1 MKARGGSAREA
12 GGRTGPGGGNG
23 ETDGRGERSRAR
35 RWEGVGFLRGG
46 TSPNPDLLPAKVES
60 VFWGRTGG
68 MARILLTLPRHPP
81 RNPEILPRDG
91 VGEADGKAGQVFE
104 KLKA

>member
-1 MKARGGSAREA
+1 M
-12 GGRTGPGGGNG
+12 
-23 ETDGRGERSRAR
+23 ERLTVAEKGKSGAR

-68 MARILLTLPRHPP
+68 MARILLIPLSKNALRLCQG
-81 RNPEILPRDG
+81 R
-91 VGEADGKAGQVFE
+91 VGGGKWKGGQVFE
-104 KLKA
+104 KPKA